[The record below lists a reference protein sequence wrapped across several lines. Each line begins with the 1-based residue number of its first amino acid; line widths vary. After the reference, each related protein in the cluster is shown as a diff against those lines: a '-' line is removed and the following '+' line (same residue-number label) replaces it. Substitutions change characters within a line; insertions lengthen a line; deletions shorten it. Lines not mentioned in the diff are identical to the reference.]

1 MVRHCGISL
10 FFWGPCLHVT
20 AIEPEMWSG
29 TQHIGA
35 VWSSIC
41 SCLFHCWVA
50 LGACKN
56 PAVWP
61 RILLCIVSCLVPC
74 FSCSIYRVIQSFRL
88 SGSVDCYVHRWG
100 RPGCQ
105 NVYLSTHTFLSDV
118 DTLSIFIG
126 GLVMIVV
133 PFPSLGIIWVCPSRF
148 VDQPAAVVELS
159 AVSFFVCSIMSSC
172 ARARNTCRSPL
183 KPSSRLGHRFVCFS
197 EPTWTVGG
205 LQWLELFSIL
215 SWDKLL
221 TESLIQPLNR
231 AWIIEIHT
239 QRWIT
244 FCLYSRISSA
254 FFMENYLILLHN
266 LIKPLDDC
274 MCSHFNLFY
283 KSNFLLKL
291 NE

>member
-35 VWSSIC
+35 VWSSIR

-61 RILLCIVSCLVPC
+61 RILLCIISCLVPC

-100 RPGCQ
+100 QPGCQ

-148 VDQPAAVVELS
+148 ADQTAAVVELS
-159 AVSFFVCSIMSSC
+159 PVNFFVCSIMSSC
-172 ARARNTCRSPL
+172 ARARNRYRSPL
-183 KPSSRLGHRFVCFS
+183 LPSSRLGHRFVFCVFLGADMDS
-197 EPTWTVGG
+197 RWPSVTGVILHPLMRQAANRITDTTFKPCLNHRNTHTALDHFLPT
-205 LQWLELFSIL
+205 
-215 SWDKLL
+215 
-221 TESLIQPLNR
+221 
-231 AWIIEIHT
+231 
-239 QRWIT
+239 
-244 FCLYSRISSA
+244 
-254 FFMENYLILLHN
+254 
-266 LIKPLDDC
+266 
-274 MCSHFNLFY
+274 
-283 KSNFLLKL
+283 
-291 NE
+291 